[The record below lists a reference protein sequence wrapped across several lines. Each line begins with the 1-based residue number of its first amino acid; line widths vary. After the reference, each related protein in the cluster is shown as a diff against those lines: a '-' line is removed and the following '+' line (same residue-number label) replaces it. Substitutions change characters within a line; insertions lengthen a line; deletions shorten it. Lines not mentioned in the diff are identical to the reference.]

1 MIKLSEAQKTGTT
14 IKDPSG
20 RLVTQS
26 SFIFRD
32 LFVNPEHII
41 SINEEFSTDSSV
53 KLTRIETLKGSFLV
67 AGTPSEVQKQITSNP
82 RKVLKD

>member
-1 MIKLSEAQKTGTT
+1 MIKLTEAQRVGSTTKDTTGRT
-14 IKDPSG
+14 
-20 RLVTQS
+20 VTQS

-41 SINEEFSTDSSV
+41 SVNEEFSADSNV
-53 KLTRIETLKGSFLV
+53 KLARIETIKGSFLV
-67 AGTPSEVQKQITSNP
+67 VGSPVDVQKQLSTKS